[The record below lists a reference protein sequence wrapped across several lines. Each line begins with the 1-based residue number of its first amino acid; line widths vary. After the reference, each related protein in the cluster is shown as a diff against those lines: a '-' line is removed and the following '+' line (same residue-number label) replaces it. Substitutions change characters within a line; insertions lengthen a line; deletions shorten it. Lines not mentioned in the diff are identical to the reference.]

1 MTTPGRQQ
9 TRNARRQ
16 TFGPRAMGQPLG
28 GLSNSQLNSRNAGR
42 LSFSGASRKLSI
54 GGEMGRNSSHS
65 LGRNSSHSLGLGSAV
80 KQRKSSASRRS
91 SAFGGRGIVDP
102 RPNDKQYQSNA
113 MNVVLN
119 YLLDNGYDQQIAGAG
134 PKWRPSMKEFQSI
147 VCFLIKQLDPS
158 WKQKSAKFEDEV
170 SRSI

>member
-16 TFGPRAMGQPLG
+16 TFDPRAMGQPLG

-54 GGEMGRNSSHS
+54 GGEM
-65 LGRNSSHSLGLGSAV
+65 GRNSSHSLGLGSAV